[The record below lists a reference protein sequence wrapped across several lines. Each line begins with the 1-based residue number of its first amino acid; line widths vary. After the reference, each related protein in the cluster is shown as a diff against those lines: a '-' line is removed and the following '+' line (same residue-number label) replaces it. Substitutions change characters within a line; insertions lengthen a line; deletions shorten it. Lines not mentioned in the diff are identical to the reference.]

1 MLTTRC
7 VLAAMVLAAPA
18 ADAEE
23 TDRFHGDD
31 TSLQRALREVRRAEL
46 AEADIW
52 TFESTAIIV
61 LQFPRRTGLRT
72 EDLRR
77 SGIAGVAWRP
87 MWISPYTLR
96 LDASEASLAVIRRA
110 RMVLVFRT
118 ENLGIC
124 AVNEI
129 TGRRVFE
136 ENAKQ
141 QDASATEGPCS
152 ALPETLERLGV
163 PLPWNTEI
171 NRFIL
176 ARPGSV
182 EGGKDAGADVTAS
195 PPREGSAQPPAPAR
209 DASSR

>member
-7 VLAAMVLAAPA
+7 VLAAMFFAAA
-18 ADAEE
+18 AAEAEE
-23 TDRFHGDD
+23 TKRFHGDD
-31 TSLQRALREVRRAEL
+31 TPLQRALREVRRAEL

-61 LQFPRRTGLRT
+61 LRFPRRMGLRT

-96 LDASEASLAVIRRA
+96 LDASEASLAVIRRG

-118 ENLGIC
+118 ENVGNC

-136 ENAKQ
+136 EDAKK
-141 QDASATEGPCS
+141 QDATTTEGPCS

-163 PLPWNTEI
+163 PLAWNTEI

-182 EGGKDAGADVTAS
+182 DGAQDAGVDMTAS
-195 PPREGSAQPPAPAR
+195 PPREGSAQRPEPAR
-209 DASSR
+209 DATTR